1 MDPNACLMAGSECN
15 QSPFGTEMSPLPLAM
30 GTSAAAAMPGVAEG
44 MGKRSDGSV
53 HVCGRTFTFI
63 ADGLIQSQLGLLQK
77 VMLEYVY
84 IKKMDRI

>member
-1 MDPNACLMAGSECN
+1 
-15 QSPFGTEMSPLPLAM
+15 MSPLPLAIM
-30 GTSAAAAMPGVAEG
+30 STDDMLSAAAAMPGVAEG
-44 MGKRSDGSV
+44 MGKCSDGSV

-77 VMLEYVY
+77 VMLEYLC